1 MCAIAGVQD
10 HEGLAFGTNDESKIG
25 PSQFASASLYVGD
38 LDLNVT
44 DSELHDLFNRLA
56 LVVSVR
62 VCRDSTTH
70 RSLGYGYVNYCD
82 LEDGLLSR
90 FALFVLIFFICCLD
104 LDNCEGKKKLIE
116 ERNRMGRKERSLS
129 LENLLTFFYNCIHF
143 FFNIQEYNVSFH
155 FFFPNIFPFS
165 SFFSISTTQ
174 ECSEK
179 ISSSP

>member
-1 MCAIAGVQD
+1 MCAMAGVQD

-25 PSQFASASLYVGD
+25 SSQFASASLYVGD

-44 DSELHDLFNRLA
+44 DSQLHDLFNRLA

-104 LDNCEGKKKLIE
+104 LENCEGKEKEIE
-116 ERNRMGRKERSLS
+116 KER
-129 LENLLTFFYNCIHF
+129 ENGKKRKKF
-143 FFNIQEYNVSFH
+143 E
-155 FFFPNIFPFS
+155 P
-165 SFFSISTTQ
+165 
-174 ECSEK
+174 
-179 ISSSP
+179 